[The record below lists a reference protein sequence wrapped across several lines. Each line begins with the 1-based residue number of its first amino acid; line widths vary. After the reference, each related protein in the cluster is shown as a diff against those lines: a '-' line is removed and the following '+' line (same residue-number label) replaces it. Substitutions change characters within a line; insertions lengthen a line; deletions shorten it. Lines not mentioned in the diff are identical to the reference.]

1 MTLRAGLGKLVGAA
15 LAGTLLVI
23 ALVAAAPAAAKPCHK
38 HHGHGN
44 SEVSQYLENV
54 PGPCGDQN
62 VGGGGSGDSQSSGGG
77 GGSSSGGGGGSSA
90 LPSSSVQGLEKFGA
104 AGAATANYANAT
116 SPGVGHGGNGQGGS
130 GNGSG
135 SGSSGSGS
143 QAGGSG
149 TDSAGVSGDSG
160 SSIDTGNG
168 SVVGAL
174 ASLVTGGSD
183 QGIGPLLPI
192 LLIAILLGGLGLVAL
207 RRGYTQS
214 Q

>member
-62 VGGGGSGDSQSSGGG
+62 VGGGNGDSQSSGGG
-77 GGSSSGGGGGSSA
+77 GGSTSGGGGGGSST
-90 LPSSSVQGLEKFGA
+90 LPTSSVQGLEKFGA

-116 SPGVGHGGNGQGGS
+116 TPGVGHGGHGQGGS
-130 GNGSG
+130 GSGSG
-135 SGSSGSGS
+135 SGGSGS
-143 QAGGSG
+143 QAGGS
-149 TDSAGVSGDSG
+149 TSGSGATGDASG

-168 SVVGAL
+168 SVMGAL

-183 QGIGPLLPI
+183 QGIGPLLPV
-192 LLIAILLGGLGLVAL
+192 LLAAILLGGLGLVAL
-207 RRGYTQS
+207 RRGYTNS
-214 Q
+214 